1 MPILRVE
8 HLSKSFGVTTVLTDV
23 SLTVE
28 KGEILIII
36 GPSGSGKTTL
46 LRCIHCLEHPDRGTI
61 VLDGVPFGRG
71 DGPGAWRPDPPREL
85 DAKRRRVGF
94 VFQRFNLFANLT
106 ALDNVSIGP
115 RRVLGVPAAEAR
127 VRAAG
132 LLDRLGLTEHA
143 AKLPSQLS
151 GGQQQRVAIARALSM
166 DPLLMLFDE
175 PTSAL
180 DPELVD
186 EVLQTMRQLARS
198 GMTMIVVTHEL
209 DFAREVGDRVL
220 FMDGGRIVEE
230 GRPEEVFSRPREE
243 RTRVFLRRLLRTGA
257 PHHPIDHEAPL
268 RTDPAAD
275 RRA

>member
-1 MPILRVE
+1 MAILRVE
-8 HLSKSFGVTTVLTDV
+8 HLWKSFGTTAVLTDIA
-23 SLTVE
+23 LTVE
-28 KGEILIII
+28 KGEILIVI

-127 VRAAG
+127 TRAAG
-132 LLDRLGLTEHA
+132 LLGRLGLAEHA

-151 GGQQQRVAIARALSM
+151 GGQQQRVAIARALIN
-166 DPLLMLFDE
+166 DPALILADE
-175 PTSAL
+175 PTGAL
-180 DPELVD
+180 DSRTSVEIMGLFQDLNREGITIV
-186 EVLQTMRQLARS
+186 
-198 GMTMIVVTHEL
+198 VVTHEP
-209 DFAREVGDRVL
+209 DIARYAGRML
-220 FMDGGRIVEE
+220 GFRDGRL
-230 GRPEEVFSRPREE
+230 
-243 RTRVFLRRLLRTGA
+243 TRDEPVADPTDARRLLA
-257 PHHPIDHEAPL
+257 SL
-268 RTDPAAD
+268 PAAEVEEEEPTP
-275 RRA
+275 AS